1 MPDVA
6 ITSLSYRIRRRLA
19 ETHDH
24 FPRALPF
31 AHYPLPIAHALTVK
45 SRQQNSSLLISSLPQ
60 ALHLRAAIRPRIGQR
75 VCGKAELSRTLSNLQ
90 TLQRHGISETFE
102 TLRLPTTWHLAS
114 NSLLLDRSRVCKL
127 QLPAVRLLEQ
137 IIQFRRALQLHALP
151 APSKW

>member
-1 MPDVA
+1 MPQVLRPGA
-6 ITSLSYRIRRRLA
+6 KSKLV
-19 ETHDH
+19 
-24 FPRALPF
+24 
-31 AHYPLPIAHALTVK
+31 IAHIFTPASTP
-45 SRQQNSSLLISSLPQ
+45 SLC
-60 ALHLRAAIRPRIGQR
+60 HTAAFRPRIVQR